1 MPQEKCMGDLEIR
14 HDILI
19 SGSDFGSCQQQVLRF
34 FDKTMLIRYDEVMVI
49 EQESVN
55 GSQKNFWP
63 RVQEGLAANQEILK
77 EFLAQLKEEGYSLL
91 DDIQG
96 LEKGY
101 LSKIL
106 HIIAHLQDGFI
117 GIDSRFYSL
126 VEDSH
131 TVSKNLQQKIGTA
144 PENYWI
150 MRVKGKIAPA
160 AEDPLDA
167 LRTFEGRTK
176 HTV

>member
-1 MPQEKCMGDLEIR
+1 MGNLEIV
-14 HDILI
+14 HDILLA
-19 SGSDFGSCQQQVLRF
+19 GSDFASCRQKVLRF
-34 FDKTMLIRYDEVMVI
+34 FDRTMLIRYDEVMVL
-49 EQESVN
+49 EDESLN
-55 GSQKNFWP
+55 GVQKNFWP
-63 RVQEGLAANQEILK
+63 RIEEGLEANQKILR
-77 EFLAQLKEEGYSLL
+77 EFLAYLQEEGFAAL
-91 DDIQG
+91 DDLQS

-126 VEDSH
+126 AEDSH
-131 TVSKNLQQKIGTA
+131 GISRNLLQKIGAA

-150 MRVKGKIAPA
+150 LRVKGKIASTE
-160 AEDPLDA
+160 EDPLDA

-176 HTV
+176 LSD